1 MDCIFCKILEG
12 EIPSYKVYEDD
23 HIYAFL
29 DITQTT
35 KGHTLVIPK
44 KHIKNIY
51 ELDSTLATQIFSK
64 VPLITKALKE
74 AFKPIGFNIINNV
87 DKPTQSVFHFHVHIV
102 PRYENDA
109 VELLTPNQ
117 MENYDEKSYQDVAN
131 AIKKALKS

>member
-44 KHIKNIY
+44 NHIKNIY

-117 MENYDEKSYQDVAN
+117 MENY
-131 AIKKALKS
+131 

>member
-35 KGHTLVIPK
+35 KGHTLIIPK

-51 ELDSTLATQIFSK
+51 ELNTTMATQIFSK
-64 VPLITKALKE
+64 VPKITKALKA

-102 PRYENDA
+102 PRYENDS

-117 MENYDEKSYQDVAN
+117 MDHYDELKYQTIAD
-131 AIKKALKS
+131 AIKEAL